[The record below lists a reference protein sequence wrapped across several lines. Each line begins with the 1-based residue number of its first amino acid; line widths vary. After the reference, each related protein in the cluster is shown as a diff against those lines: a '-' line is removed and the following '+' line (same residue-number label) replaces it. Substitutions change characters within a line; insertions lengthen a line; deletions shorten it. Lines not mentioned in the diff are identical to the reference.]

1 MPLLLSP
8 IDGSV
13 MRQVRRYGIELDV
26 CPTSGGVWLD
36 KGELEKLIALIS
48 EEAEDPYPQVARR
61 PQGYRERD
69 DDDDDDD
76 YRRRGSYKKRSRLLD
91 LFDF

>member
-48 EEAEDPYPQVARR
+48 EEAEDPYPQSPRR